1 MAAYSQ
7 DMILLK
13 INMRLILSVK
23 QKSINRFN
31 LTIYPN
37 MTSTAT
43 TVSISQPLIMV
54 IWEMLKTLPEEVSSV
69 NTTAL
74 RKDSVIPN
82 LLLPTTSMFT
92 RRLYLS
98 ISKMNQRRR
107 GNLRARR
114 MRKKRMTGQS
124 SRSGHTLLL
133 KLMKSSTRLLMSTP
147 CIRLTNKIL
156 TSGILKQRVPHST
169 IVSKS
174 TMHKKRAHI
183 HIGRRTCMRGLR
195 ILLIM

>member
-13 INMRLILSVK
+13 RNMRNIRLILSAK
-23 QKSINRFN
+23 QKSINQFN

-43 TVSISQPLIMV
+43 TVSIFLLLIMD
-54 IWEMLKTLPEEVSSV
+54 IWEMLRTLPEEVSSV
-69 NTTAL
+69 NTTEL

-82 LLLPTTSMFT
+82 LLLLTTSTFT

-98 ISKMNQRRR
+98 ISKMNQRR

-124 SRSGHTLLL
+124 YRSGHMLLL
-133 KLMKSSTRLLMSTP
+133 KLMKSLTQLLMSIP
-147 CIRLTNKIL
+147 CTRLTNKIL
-156 TSGILKQRVPHST
+156 TSGILKQRVLHCT

-174 TMHKKRAHI
+174 TIHKKRAHI

-195 ILLIM
+195 K